1 MRSSSRPARDTHGL
15 RLLALSLLVVAL
27 TTGCST
33 DDSGPTVG
41 TSVAPATQLEGSITI
56 SAAASLRDAFTDIA
70 DAFSAAHSEVTLT
83 TNFDSSSTLATQI
96 IDGAPVDVF
105 ASADTSNMDKLA
117 ADDLVAGEPE
127 VFARNELVI
136 VTKPGNPEGI
146 TELADLADV
155 GIVSLCGA
163 DAPCGRYAG
172 EALDQ
177 AGVVIPE
184 SSVTRNQNVAAT
196 LTAVAEGDAVA
207 GIVYATDATLA
218 AGRVDAVTIPTDD
231 NVVASYP
238 IGVIEASSSATVAE
252 AFVAFVLGDEG
263 QAILRDAGFLPP
275 T

>member
-1 MRSSSRPARDTHGL
+1 V
-15 RLLALSLLVVAL
+15 SLLVVAFAAAC
-27 TTGCST
+27 GS
-33 DDSGPTVG
+33 DDGDTAA
-41 TSVAPATQLEGSITI
+41 TSIAASANTLEGSITI

-70 DAFSAAHSEVTLT
+70 DAFSAANPDVTLT

-105 ASADTSNMDKLA
+105 ASADTSNMDKLT
-117 ADDLVAGEPE
+117 DDGLVAGEPE

-146 TELADLADV
+146 TGLADLAEV
-155 GIVSLCGA
+155 GIISLCGA
-163 DAPCGRYAG
+163 DVPCGRYAG
-172 EALDQ
+172 GALDQ

-184 SSVTRNQNVAAT
+184 SSVTRGQNVAAT

-207 GIVYATDATLA
+207 GIVYATDANLA
-218 AGRVDAVTIPTDD
+218 TAQVDAVTIPDEY

-238 IGVIEASSSATVAE
+238 IGVIDASSVVE
-252 AFVAFVLGDEG
+252 AFVAFVLGEEG
-263 QAILRDAGFLPP
+263 QAILREAGFLPP